1 MSVKSGFSDFQ
12 EEVDAPMKAV
22 TAAKHRRDV
31 FRGAL
36 GAEPDV
42 LKIVPTGSTSRG
54 THTDPIHDVDLV
66 ALYDAE
72 AHPEWGQPGESAE
85 AALEHAR
92 GQVKDVLGPE
102 SGSDEKVRRTRL
114 NNHSVKCFLDD
125 PDDPDAFTVDVTVG
139 IRRTEGGFW
148 IAERNSAS
156 WIASDPLELNRQ
168 VAARHKEWNDFARCV
183 RLLKRWNADHGKV
196 MKSLVIEVL
205 ALGHLPAVGA
215 DDGGRPVALS
225 QFFAAAR
232 AAVFTPICDPAN
244 LCGVIQSDLDVA
256 AASQL
261 LAEAADLS
269 WRAVDAKGNDEEA
282 TSMCLWRELFGEGF
296 PAPDGG
302 CTGTGAGVIA
312 AGTAAVVAGRVT
324 SRPKRPIRDSPQG

>member
-1 MSVKSGFSDFQ
+1 MSVQSGFKSLQ
-12 EEVDAPMKAV
+12 NEADAPMEAV

-42 LKIVPTGSTSRG
+42 LEIVPTGSTSRG
-54 THTDPIHDVDLV
+54 THTEPIHDVDLV
-66 ALYDAE
+66 AVYDAVE
-72 AHPEWGQPGESAE
+72 HPEWGQPGDSAE

-92 GQVKDVLGPE
+92 AQIKDVLGPD
-102 SGSDEKVRRTRL
+102 SGSDEIVRLTRL
-114 NNHSVKCFLDD
+114 NNRSVKCFLDD

-139 IRRTEGGFW
+139 LRRAEGGFW
-148 IAERNSAS
+148 IAERASAS

-168 VAARHKEWNDFARCV
+168 VAARHAEWNDFARCV
-183 RLLKRWNADHGKV
+183 RLLKRWNADHGKI

-205 ALGHLPAVGA
+205 ALSHLPALRA
-215 DDGGRPVALS
+215 DDGGRPAAIS

-232 AAVFTPICDPAN
+232 SAVFTPICDPAD
-244 LCGVIQSDLDVA
+244 LCGAIQSDLDVVA
-256 AASQL
+256 ANQL

-269 WRAVDAKGNDEEA
+269 WRAVDAKANDEDA
-282 TSMCLWRELFGEGF
+282 TAMCLWREVFGDIF
-296 PAPDGG
+296 PAPEGG
-302 CTGTGAGVIA
+302 CNGTGSGVVAAGVA
-312 AGTAAVVAGRVT
+312 AAVAGRVT